1 MRSTTFLVTLLLV
14 SFMVA
19 STFAEFGDPVCA
31 RARDRAVSDL
41 NFRDAQC
48 DLSGRRF
55 ECYKNNMELFDKE
68 LRQKGCAR

>member
-14 SFMVA
+14 SLVA
-19 STFAEFGDPVCA
+19 ASALEELGDPGCA
-31 RARDRAVSDL
+31 REKNKAVSDL

-48 DLSGRRF
+48 DLSGKRF
-55 ECYKNNMELFDKE
+55 ECYKKNMELFDKE